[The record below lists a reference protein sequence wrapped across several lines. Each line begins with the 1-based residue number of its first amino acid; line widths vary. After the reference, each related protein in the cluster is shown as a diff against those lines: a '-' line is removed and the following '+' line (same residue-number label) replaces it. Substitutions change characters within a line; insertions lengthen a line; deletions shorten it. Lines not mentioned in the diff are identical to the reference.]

1 MKRSAAR
8 AFGESSATAVSHSGQ
23 NEVPEATEG
32 SESPGVAVVVPP
44 HEATTAS
51 EAVSA
56 SEANGVS
63 LSSDR
68 DESHMPSVTPA
79 APLPLVADGDAAAG
93 PRPLSDYFQW
103 EVVASPVR
111 CSTLRRSHR
120 INPETFELIDGA
132 N

>member
-8 AFGESSATAVSHSGQ
+8 AFGESSATAVSHSDQ

-32 SESPGVAVVVPP
+32 LESPGVVVVVSP

-56 SEANGVS
+56 SEANGAS

-68 DESHMPSVTPA
+68 DGSHMQSVTPA
-79 APLPLVADGDAAAG
+79 AQLPLVADGDAAAG
-93 PRPLSDYFQW
+93 PRPLSDYFEW
-103 EVVASPVR
+103 EIVASPVR
-111 CSTLRRSHR
+111 HRTLRRSHR
-120 INPETFELIDGA
+120 ISPETLELIDGD